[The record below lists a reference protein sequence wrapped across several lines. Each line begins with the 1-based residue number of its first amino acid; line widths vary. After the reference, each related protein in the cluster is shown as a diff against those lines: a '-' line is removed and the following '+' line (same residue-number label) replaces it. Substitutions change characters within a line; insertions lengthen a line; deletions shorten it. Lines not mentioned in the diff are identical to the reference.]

1 MLQKKKKKNKIW
13 NLRGLQPK
21 VCLSP
26 AHVMNSGGFM
36 LYNSSRT
43 QLKKAPPS
51 RSWHH
56 LKHVWGHH
64 SREKNSE
71 NDMLQLELLKWLHQM
86 AKGLENSLSA
96 CPGRKRRL
104 DMSERQYLYYYNVGK
119 ENETKWWAFRLEP
132 CTQQA
137 VNNWQLLVFLLY
149 VN

>member
-1 MLQKKKKKNKIW
+1 MLQKKKKRTKFEISEAYNQRFVYLLLMSWI
-13 NLRGLQPK
+13 Q
-21 VCLSP
+21 C
-26 AHVMNSGGFM
+26 GFM